1 LSSFWLPIISCNP
14 PGQAEGI
21 ALAKK
26 REVYEGR
33 KVIDDAEQREKIVL
47 EANESNLFGKAPK
60 KKEIMAKYKISR
72 STLLRYETEYRQ
84 RVKEKA

>member
-1 LSSFWLPIISCNP
+1 MIH
-14 PGQAEGI
+14 
-21 ALAKK
+21 
-26 REVYEGR
+26 
-33 KVIDDAEQREKIVL
+33 DAQQRENIVL

-84 RVKEKA
+84 RAKEKA